1 DYTDQKLG
9 QLNSDING
17 IRDAGAFAFGAGYT
31 SEDGRIRGNLSGTA
45 AGGHVGVGAGISFTL
60 N

>member
-1 DYTDQKLG
+1 L
-9 QLNSDING
+9 
-17 IRDAGAFAFGAGYT
+17 AFGAGYT
-31 SEDGRIRGNLSGTA
+31 SEDGRIRGNVSGTA